1 MLKEIYVARDADDS
15 IWQFSQKPELDG
27 NVFSSNGRG
36 TYVKDNAFD
45 ISLKPLECVKVIIDT
60 LNQSYRIDKIPTR
73 EDGWYYIRT
82 RAGTEGV
89 AKWRDSTQRFYEMSE
104 NYQYTDDYVT
114 VLSGKLYP
122 EKS

>member
-1 MLKEIYVARDADDS
+1 MIKEIYVARDGGGG
-15 IWQFSQKPELDG
+15 IWQFSQKPELVGD
-27 NVFSSNGRG
+27 VFRDNGMG

-45 ISLKPLECVKVIIDT
+45 IGLKPLECVKVIIDT
-60 LNQSYRIDKIPTR
+60 LNQSYKIMKVPTR

-82 RAGTEGV
+82 QVGV
-89 AKWRDSTQRFYEMSE
+89 EDVARWKNSTQRFSIGS
-104 NYQYTDDYVT
+104 NQFYTDDYVT

>member
-1 MLKEIYVARDADDS
+1 MLKEIYVARDADGS

-27 NVFSSNGRG
+27 NVFRNNGRG

-60 LNQSYRIDKIPTR
+60 LNQSYRIDKVPTR
-73 EDGWYYIRT
+73 EDGWYYIKT
-82 RAGTEGV
+82 ELGKEGV
-89 AKWRDSTQRFYEMSE
+89 CKWENSTQRFYDMGRC
-104 NYQYTDDYVT
+104 NQYTDDYVT

>member
-1 MLKEIYVARDADDS
+1 MLKEIYVARDADGS

-27 NVFSSNGRG
+27 DVFRNVHPSG
-36 TYVKDNAFD
+36 TFVKDNAFD
-45 ISLKPLECVKVIIDT
+45 INLKPKECVKVTINTTD
-60 LNQSYRIDKIPTR
+60 QSYRIDKVPTR

-82 RAGTEGV
+82 QVGV
-89 AKWRDSTQRFYEMSE
+89 EDVARWKNSTQRFSIGS
-104 NYQYTDDYVT
+104 NQFYTDDYVT

>member
-1 MLKEIYVARDADDS
+1 MLKEIYVARDADGS

-27 NVFSSNGRG
+27 NVFRNNGRG

-45 ISLKPLECVKVIIDT
+45 ISLKPKECVKVTINTTD
-60 LNQSYRIDKIPTR
+60 QSYRIDKVPTR

-89 AKWRDSTQRFYEMSE
+89 AKWRDSTQRFYEMNE